1 MKEYLKCRACGYIID
16 KDGAPDI
23 CPACGVGSK
32 AFEDYRYNVSEW
44 RRIVMAVDIHPIMLH
59 VPQAISGLIP
69 FFVLLSYLFY
79 GTATVKL
86 LDAVE
91 VLTYILP
98 LSVVAA
104 FFTGMFDGY
113 NRFRK
118 LDTPALISKMIR
130 AIVLFGITCVMLY
143 IVYSRGVEGSAV
155 FLAILS
161 VAALAVEVS
170 LSRIGIKLMYAY
182 MPGK

>member
-1 MKEYLKCRACGYIID
+1 MREYLKCRACGYILD
-16 KDGAPDI
+16 KEDAPEV

-32 AFEDYRYNVSEW
+32 AFEDYRYNISEW
-44 RRIVMAVDIHPIMLH
+44 RRIVMAIDIHPIILH

-69 FFVLLSYLFY
+69 FFVLLSFFFY
-79 GTATVKL
+79 GTTTVKL

-91 VLTYILP
+91 VLTYLLP

-104 FFTGMFDGY
+104 FLTGLFDGY

-118 LDTPALISKMIR
+118 LGTPALKSKMIR
-130 AIVLFGITCVMLY
+130 AAVLLGITCVMLY
-143 IVYSRGVEGSAV
+143 IVYSRGVESSAA
-155 FLAILS
+155 FLALLS